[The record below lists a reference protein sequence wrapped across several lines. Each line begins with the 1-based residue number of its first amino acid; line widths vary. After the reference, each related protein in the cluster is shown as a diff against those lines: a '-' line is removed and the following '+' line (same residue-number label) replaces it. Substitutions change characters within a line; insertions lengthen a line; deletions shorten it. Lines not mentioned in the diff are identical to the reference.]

1 MWRNGKRT
9 AVVRS
14 IAGRRQYQISIHGEA
29 NHAGATPMNQRHDA
43 LCGAAEIVL
52 ALETMAP
59 KTSADAVATVGKLA
73 NHPNAVNVVPDR
85 VEFTIDLR
93 ASDDEAL
100 RRADAEVRRIVNES
114 CNRRGLKCGIE
125 LTESINACP
134 MDARL
139 CRQLALAAKFCGES
153 EITETTSGALHDSA
167 VLAPHVPTAML
178 FVPSR
183 EGISHNPAEFSR
195 VEDIAAAARVVENLV
210 RRPTIAQL
218 NKLGREDFVA
228 FCGGWFEGSPWIAE
242 RAWNSRP
249 FGSIEDLHEKM
260 IQVIRESSDG
270 EKLTLLRA
278 HPDLVGK
285 LARQQKLTRESNAEQ
300 TAAGLSQL
308 SGDEIATFER
318 FNAEYHA
325 KFGFPFIICAR
336 ENRQQTILDAFPRRL
351 ENTREA
357 ELATALSEVF
367 KIAQLRL
374 ADAVREK

>member
-1 MWRNGKRT
+1 
-9 AVVRS
+9 
-14 IAGRRQYQISIHGEA
+14 
-29 NHAGATPMNQRHDA
+29 
-43 LCGAAEIVL
+43 
-52 ALETMAP
+52 
-59 KTSADAVATVGKLA
+59 VGKLT

-93 ASDDEAL
+93 ASDDEVL
-100 RRADAEVRRIVNES
+100 RRADAEVRRLVNES

-125 LTESINACP
+125 VTESIDACP
-134 MDARL
+134 MDVRL
-139 CRQLALAAKFCGES
+139 CRKLALAAKFAGES
-153 EITETTSGALHDSA
+153 EIMETTSGALHDSA
-167 VLAPHVPTAML
+167 VLAPYVPTAML

-183 EGISHNPAEFSR
+183 DGISHNPAEFSR

-218 NKLGREDFVA
+218 NKLGRENFVA
-228 FCGGWFEGSPWIAE
+228 FCGGWFESSPWIAE

-260 IQVIRESSDG
+260 ILAVRESSDV

-285 LARQQKLTRESNAEQ
+285 LARQQKLTRESNFEQ
-300 TAAGLSQL
+300 AAAGLSQL

-336 ENRQQTILDAFPRRL
+336 DNRKEAILDTFPRRL

-357 ELATALSEVF
+357 ERATALSEVF
-367 KIAQLRL
+367 KIARLRM